1 MRPRE
6 SGPLPPTKVPAA
18 PPAGPAA
25 DSPDAVPCVLVVE
38 DEPLARVSIR
48 ATLQKAGFL
57 VIEAESGEQA
67 LGLFDHGPAPDV
79 VILDIGLP
87 GLDGFE
93 VCQAMRKKR
102 TDVAILMLTARADPA
117 DKINGL
123 TLGADD
129 YLVKPFNPGELVARI
144 RAVLRRSV
152 HQAPSKEPLVHGEL
166 RLEPRSQKAFKR
178 GWMPTCRLASSP
190 CSRPS
195 CGIPTRSCPGRS
207 WPRRCGDRPTRAMP
221 GRWMCSCASC
231 ATRSRTILTTPPT
244 SGRPGAP
251 ATFPAEMLSEVGT
264 AGPSGLMDHCCR
276 IRV

>member
-6 SGPLPPTKVPAA
+6 SGPPPPTKVPAA
-18 PPAGPAA
+18 SQADPASNAPGAA
-25 DSPDAVPCVLVVE
+25 PCVLVVE

-67 LGLFDHGPAPDV
+67 LGLFDQGPAPDV

-93 VCQAMRKKR
+93 VCQAMRTKR
-102 TDVAILMLTARADPA
+102 ADVAILMLTARADPA

-144 RAVLRRSV
+144 RAVLRRSA
-152 HQAPSKEPLVHGEL
+152 HQAPSKEPLMYGEL

-178 GWMPTCRLASSP
+178 GVDANLSPREFALLAALLRHP
-190 CSRPS
+190 GQVMSREKLAGEVWGPAHR
-195 CGIPTRSCPGRS
+195 GNA
-207 WPRRCGDRPTRAMP
+207 RALDVFVCKLRDKIEDDP
-221 GRWMCSCASC
+221 DHPAYV
-231 ATRSRTILTTPPT
+231 RTAWGAGYI
-244 SGRPGAP
+244 SG
-251 ATFPAEMLSEVGT
+251 
-264 AGPSGLMDHCCR
+264 
-276 IRV
+276 

>member
-18 PPAGPAA
+18 PQSDPTA
-25 DSPDAVPCVLVVE
+25 DSPVAVPCVLVVE
-38 DEPLARVSIR
+38 DEPLARISIR

-67 LGLFDHGPAPDV
+67 LGLFDQGPAPDV

-102 TDVAILMLTARADPA
+102 ADVAILMLTARADPA

-144 RAVLRRSV
+144 RAVLRRSA

-178 GWMPTCRLASSP
+178 GVDANLSPREFALLAALLRHP
-190 CSRPS
+190 GQVMSREKLAAEVWGPAHQ
-195 CGIPTRSCPGRS
+195 GNA
-207 WPRRCGDRPTRAMP
+207 RALDVFVCKLRDKIEDDP
-221 GRWMCSCASC
+221 DHPAYV
-231 ATRSRTILTTPPT
+231 RTAWGAGYI
-244 SGRPGAP
+244 SG
-251 ATFPAEMLSEVGT
+251 
-264 AGPSGLMDHCCR
+264 
-276 IRV
+276 